1 MSTFIEILQHPEFQQ
16 RIFHPRDLVRLSDGS
31 PTRCYRLV
39 HQALAKGYLMRL
51 QRGTYLVAPKYRT
64 VKVSEFVVAG
74 QMVPNSYISFESAL
88 SYHGWIPERVIQVLS
103 VISKGR
109 PRHFE
114 TPLGDFEFEY
124 VHLPVKE
131 AEFLSGVT
139 REEYQGQPFLIATP
153 LRALADYVYDRKI
166 EWTSID
172 WLLEGLRIEEE
183 NLRTLTLADFQ
194 QVKSVFRARRVLA
207 FLNGIQRELF
217 ATTTSAKR

>member
-1 MSTFIEILQHPEFQQ
+1 MLIIEILQNAGVQQ
-16 RIFHPRDLVRLSDGS
+16 RIFHARDLVRLSGGS
-31 PTRCYRLV
+31 PTRYYRLV
-39 HQALAKGYLMRL
+39 YQARAKGYLMRL
-51 QRGTYLVAPKYRT
+51 QHGTYMVAPKYRT
-64 VKVSEFVVAG
+64 VKVSKFVVAG

-88 SYHGWIPERVIQVLS
+88 SYHGWIPERVVQVLS

-139 REEYQGQPFLIATP
+139 REEYQGQAFLMATP

-194 QVKSVFRARRVLA
+194 QVRSVFHARRVLS

-217 ATTTSAKR
+217 ATTTSAKG

>member
-1 MSTFIEILQHPEFQQ
+1 MLIIEILQNAGVHQ
-16 RIFHPRDLVRLSDGS
+16 RIFHARDLVRLSDGS
-31 PTRCYRLV
+31 PTKCYRQV
-39 HQALAKGYLMRL
+39 HHALAKGYLMRL
-51 QRGTYLVAPKYRT
+51 QRGAYIVAPKYRT
-64 VKVSEFVVAG
+64 VKVSKFVVAG

-88 SYHGWIPERVIQVLS
+88 SYHGWIPERVVQVSS
-103 VISKGR
+103 VILKGR

-114 TPLGDFEFEY
+114 TPLGDFGFEY

-131 AEFLSGVT
+131 SEFLTGVT
-139 REEYQGQPFLIATP
+139 REEYQGQPFLMATP
-153 LRALADYVYDRKI
+153 LRALVDYVYDRKI

-194 QVKSVFRARRVLA
+194 QVRSVFRARRVLA

-217 ATTTSAKR
+217 ATTTSYQR